1 MIQVKWR
8 YFSFLTQLVEYHFT
22 LTEIFCLKTEEESL
36 YEGRAVMKFQTAGTE
51 CDSVTL
57 PEPPPWSLGLFLQQQ
72 GNWKRY
78 TKQDKIKHLACSLKD
93 EELHF
98 PAELSVK

>member
-8 YFSFLTQLVEYHFT
+8 YFSFLTRLVEYRFA
-22 LTEIFCLKTEEESL
+22 LTEISCLKPKEESL
-36 YEGRAVMKFQTAGTE
+36 HEGRTVMKFQTAGTE

-57 PEPPPWSLGLFLQQQ
+57 PEPPPWDLGLFLQQK

-78 TKQDKIKHLACSLKD
+78 TKQDKIKHLTCFLKD